1 MSGDIRLSME
11 DAGKTVRVP
20 AGAVVELRLDEN
32 PTTGYRWTLPPE
44 TCCEMVE
51 DRNEPQAGEDG
62 REETGREETGR
73 EETGRDPAGRE
84 AAAAAGAA
92 SVRVLSFRF
101 KGGAPARLALE
112 LRRAWEEGEP
122 PLARFDI
129 ELAPQ

>member
-20 AGAVVELRLDEN
+20 AGAVVELRLQEN

-44 TCCEMVE
+44 ACCEMVE
-51 DRNEPQAGEDG
+51 DRYEPQEGGAGDAG
-62 REETGREETGR
+62 AG
-73 EETGRDPAGRE
+73 PAP
-84 AAAAAGAA
+84 GAA

-101 KGGAPARLALE
+101 KGGAPAQLALE
-112 LRRAWEEGEP
+112 LRRAWEGTEA
-122 PLARFDI
+122 PLARFEI

>member
-51 DRNEPQAGEDG
+51 DRYEPQAGREEVG
-62 REETGREETGR
+62 RGETGREETGR
-73 EETGRDPAGRE
+73 EETGRE
-84 AAAAAGAA
+84 AAGAGAA
-92 SVRVLSFRF
+92 SVRVLSFRV

-112 LRRAWEEGEP
+112 LRRTWEEGEA
-122 PLARFDI
+122 PLARFEI

>member
-51 DRNEPQAGEDG
+51 DRYEPQAG
-62 REETGREETGR
+62 REETGREA
-73 EETGRDPAGRE
+73 AG
-84 AAAAAGAA
+84 AGAA
-92 SVRVLSFRF
+92 SVRVLCFRV

-112 LRRAWEEGEP
+112 LRRAWEEGEA
-122 PLARFDI
+122 PLARFEI

>member
-32 PTTGYRWTLPPE
+32 PTTGYRWTLPPD

-51 DRNEPQAGEDG
+51 DRYEPLAGG
-62 REETGREETGR
+62 AGAG
-73 EETGRDPAGRE
+73 PAP
-84 AAAAAGAA
+84 GAA

-101 KGGAPARLALE
+101 KGGAPAQLALE
-112 LRRAWEEGEP
+112 LRRAWEGTEA
-122 PLARFDI
+122 PLARFEI

>member
-51 DRNEPQAGEDG
+51 DRYEPQAGRSE
-62 REETGREETGR
+62 
-73 EETGRDPAGRE
+73 AG
-84 AAAAAGAA
+84 AGAA
-92 SVRVLSFRF
+92 SVRVLSFRV

-112 LRRAWEEGEP
+112 LRRPWEEGEA